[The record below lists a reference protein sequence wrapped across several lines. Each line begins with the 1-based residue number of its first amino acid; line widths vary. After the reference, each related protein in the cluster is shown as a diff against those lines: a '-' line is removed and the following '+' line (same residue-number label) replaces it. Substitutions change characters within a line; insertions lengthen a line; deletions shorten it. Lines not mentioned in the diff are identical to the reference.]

1 MVAVLHSDKIEP
13 NRYTTNRCPI
23 RAEKTTYT
31 YTRTHARTLR
41 KVHCLIFDGKACH
54 FSNLRFLD
62 GMRVEI
68 AVATCVTTIVDIV
81 VIDHSMVCC
90 CTELKLP
97 VLW

>member
-1 MVAVLHSDKIEP
+1 MVVVLHSDKIEP
-13 NRYTTNRCPI
+13 NRCPI
-23 RAEKTTYT
+23 RAEKRHSNTQTY
-31 YTRTHARTLR
+31 THARTLR

-62 GMRVEI
+62 GMWVDI
-68 AVATCVTTIVDIV
+68 AVAIGATAIVDIV

-90 CTELKLP
+90 TKLKLS